1 MHIKYMQ
8 TYVLIYKLANE
19 KMFFTPNF
27 DKTNQYL
34 PSVYTSVYVYSSDT

>member
-1 MHIKYMQ
+1 MQ

-27 DKTNQYL
+27 DKTNLQYI
-34 PSVYTSVYVYSSDT
+34 

>member
-27 DKTNQYL
+27 DKTNQYSYL
-34 PSVYTSVYVYSSDT
+34 QSIDIHLF

>member
-1 MHIKYMQ
+1 MQ

-34 PSVYTSVYVYSSDT
+34 PSVCIRLF